1 MVLACSRKEVQLK
14 AYTLSE
20 TPADAPYSALK
31 AEILRLNA
39 VSDRQRYHQLIK
51 EESLGDR
58 KPSELLRRMRTLLGD
73 MQVDEKLVKEMF
85 LEQLPADVQTISASG
100 SQDLTLSHLAE
111 MTDRLVEVQQFQPP
125 SVAQIFTSSSTV
137 NEQLLQQ
144 MSAMAN
150 EIASLKLQLAR
161 ITCSRS
167 PSRHRSRSRPRT
179 ANLSWHH
186 ANFVAKDRKCSSPCS
201 FKPKQ
206 GNQPAREQTRP
217 FSLALP
223 ALVAPFMSAGVS
235 WWTPEPRS
243 AWFSPLQ
250 LTAAVPA
257 LVYISSLQTV
267 PPFPLLVVVR

>member
-1 MVLACSRKEVQLK
+1 MSSSTQQPDVPAESVHAVHFTLPDFWQHAPELYFIRIESAFYSANITKELSKYHKLVEVLPASIISQVQPLLVK
-14 AYTLSE
+14 P
-20 TPADAPYSALK
+20 PADAPYSALK

-39 VSDRQRYHQLIK
+39 VSDRQRYNQLIK

-85 LEQLPADVQTISASG
+85 LERLPADVQTILASG

-111 MTDRLVEVQQFQPP
+111 MADRMIEVQRFQPP
-125 SVAQIFTSSSTV
+125 SVAQISTSSSTV

-144 MSAMAN
+144 MSTMAN

-167 PSRHRSRSRPRT
+167 PSRHRSRSRPCT
-179 ANLSWHH
+179 ANLCWYH
-186 ANFVAKDRKCSSPCS
+186 ANFAAKARKCSSPCS

-206 GNQPAREQTRP
+206 GNQPTRE
-217 FSLALP
+217 
-223 ALVAPFMSAGVS
+223 
-235 WWTPEPRS
+235 
-243 AWFSPLQ
+243 
-250 LTAAVPA
+250 
-257 LVYISSLQTV
+257 
-267 PPFPLLVVVR
+267 

>member
-1 MVLACSRKEVQLK
+1 MKDELTDVFDTEDVEALTKVAFAKAFSSRSGVNGSFVYFMRRRTALAAMLASQRARFSRQV
-14 AYTLSE
+14 SE
-20 TPADAPYSALK
+20 RGSVHKFVNPPADAPYSALK

-58 KPSELLRRMRTLLGD
+58 KPELLRRMRILLGD

-85 LEQLPADVQTISASG
+85 LERLPADVQTILASG
-100 SQDLTLSHLAE
+100 SQDLTLSHLAK
-111 MTDRLVEVQQFQPP
+111 MADRMIEVQRLQPP
-125 SVAQIFTSSSTV
+125 SVAQISTSSSTV

-144 MSAMAN
+144 MSTMAN

-179 ANLSWHH
+179 ANLCWYH
-186 ANFVAKDRKCSSPCS
+186 ANFAAKARKCSSPCS

-206 GNQPAREQTRP
+206 GNQPARE
-217 FSLALP
+217 
-223 ALVAPFMSAGVS
+223 
-235 WWTPEPRS
+235 
-243 AWFSPLQ
+243 
-250 LTAAVPA
+250 
-257 LVYISSLQTV
+257 
-267 PPFPLLVVVR
+267 